1 MHENLESKVRM
12 SEEHLFQ
19 IWCLY
24 LSFKE
29 SYDQKTASM
38 SFLDIYDVLHYRTFF
53 LVLGTRTKL
62 KFYYNLFN

>member
-1 MHENLESKVRM
+1 M

-24 LSFKE
+24 LSYKE

-38 SFLDIYDVLHYRTFF
+38 SFLEIYIIMTSCTVQGADRFVAPFSRRCTS
-53 LVLGTRTKL
+53 RAKL
-62 KFYYNLFN
+62 FKQTY